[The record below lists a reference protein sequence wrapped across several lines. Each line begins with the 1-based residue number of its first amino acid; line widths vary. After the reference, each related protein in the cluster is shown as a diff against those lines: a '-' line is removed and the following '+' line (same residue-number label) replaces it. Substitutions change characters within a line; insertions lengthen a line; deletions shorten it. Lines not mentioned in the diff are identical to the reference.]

1 MVGGGKT
8 GNPTWTPGKKKE
20 PKTPRQKEVNRKR
33 SKERLAQSKK
43 VRPNLPESY
52 IAMGRILAEMMGP
65 SDSDVKKTAKQDTK
79 ENKRKT
85 SPEDQ
90 EFAGKVKKAMGKK
103 KVGHGIDNLKRDI
116 KAAGQKG
123 VAAGN
128 KRMQEEGKT
137 DMDRAKRAN
146 KVKATFRAALNKHKG
161 DSQAAKKEI
170 YAGQAKEKADK
181 AKSAKNESYG
191 PGHDAGMKASKG
203 AKNNREQISSYLKAR
218 KAKEGRAKGSLAD
231 VKTGTV
237 GTTRASKGNPKS

>member
-1 MVGGGKT
+1 MEKINVTINVAKISKDKIVERKYTNKEGVEVVTKDYKIDIV
-8 GNPTWTPGKKKE
+8 PTREIK
-20 PKTPRQKEVNRKR
+20 VV
-33 SKERLAQSKK
+33 AQGDTW
-43 VRPNLPESY
+43 
-52 IAMGRILAEMMGP
+52 IM
-65 SDSDVKKTAKQDTK
+65 KKTHFVAESQTK
-79 ENKRKT
+79 E
-85 SPEDQ
+85 E
-90 EFAGKVKKAMGKK
+90 
-103 KVGHGIDNLKRDI
+103 
-116 KAAGQKG
+116 
-123 VAAGN
+123 
-128 KRMQEEGKT
+128 
-137 DMDRAKRAN
+137 RAN